1 LGRLARDKHTILLC
15 PFVSYKENGYAA
27 AAATV
32 VFTLAAAVHV
42 IVAVLND
49 LVAADVTV
57 AFAVVVLTE
66 GGEYHVVISLLKIMI
81 EKTS

>member
-1 LGRLARDKHTILLC
+1 LGRLARDKHTSLFC

-42 IVAVLND
+42 IVDFVAVLND

-66 GGEYHVVISLLKIMI
+66 GGVVYITL
-81 EKTS
+81 